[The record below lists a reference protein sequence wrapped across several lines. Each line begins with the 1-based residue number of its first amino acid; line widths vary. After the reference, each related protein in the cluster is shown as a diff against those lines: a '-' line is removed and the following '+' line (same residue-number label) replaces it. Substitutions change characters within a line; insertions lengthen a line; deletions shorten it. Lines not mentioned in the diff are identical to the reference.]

1 MNGITGTE
9 WAVILGGIA
18 AIGWVNWYFFLA
30 QRTARPAKTRAV
42 RKQ

>member
-9 WAVILGGIA
+9 WAAILGGIA

-30 QRTARPAKTRAV
+30 QRTSRPAKARAA
-42 RKQ
+42 RKR